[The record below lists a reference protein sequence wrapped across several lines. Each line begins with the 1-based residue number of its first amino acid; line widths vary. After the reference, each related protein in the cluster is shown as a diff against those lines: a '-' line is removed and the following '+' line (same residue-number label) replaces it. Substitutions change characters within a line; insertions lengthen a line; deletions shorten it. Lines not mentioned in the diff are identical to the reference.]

1 MRFALEQPLTAEQS
15 EKAEKNFAL
24 VHWFANK
31 KGIPFGNHDDY
42 FSDLVRAFMRSCMTH
57 DESIAKFSTY
67 AIRNLEWA
75 RNVFIKKQ
83 KKRMSKEV
91 CSIYQDDGFVIEGSE
106 LDDQDSN
113 ISFEEKK
120 NLVSKL
126 LSVLSPSLQVVV
138 IETLAGKR
146 HTDIAKSLGCSRERV
161 RQKYEQALLI
171 MRKYADDKNIGIE
184 GNRND

>member
-83 KKRMSKEV
+83 KRRMSKEV

-106 LDDQDSN
+106 NDDQDLNFSA
-113 ISFEEKK
+113 EEKK
-120 NLVSKL
+120 NLVSNL
-126 LSVLSPSLQVVV
+126 ISVLSPSLQVVV
-138 IETLAGKR
+138 IETLSGKK
-146 HTDIAKSLGCSRERV
+146 HTDIAKSLGLSRERV
-161 RQKYEQALLI
+161 RQKYEKALLI
-171 MRKYADDKNIGIE
+171 MRKYADDKKLGIE
-184 GNRND
+184 GNRNG